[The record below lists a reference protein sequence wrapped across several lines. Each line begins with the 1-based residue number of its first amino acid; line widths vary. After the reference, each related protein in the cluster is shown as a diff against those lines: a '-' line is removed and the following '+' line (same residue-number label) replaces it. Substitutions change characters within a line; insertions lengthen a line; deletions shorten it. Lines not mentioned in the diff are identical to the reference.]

1 METISTLL
9 GALTD
14 EDLDRWAG
22 PRVHKRGQ
30 GYVDRVSGLQRTG
43 DEELVAWVRGTRR
56 YATLV
61 HLDEGGEHEWL
72 CTCPSEWGPCK
83 HAVAVVLAAAQ
94 AVNNGV
100 ALPLL
105 AREDHLA
112 RTLFD
117 GETVPADSDD
127 VSPGLDTQGTPTEAE
142 LLGLLADKS
151 REELLGLLVGLAASS
166 PRVAESVVEAEQLK
180 SGRIE
185 PLVRA
190 LGAEIDRLTEEPVWS
205 GRRASDGQGP
215 DYTHLRHRFRQLLD
229 AGHGAVLLD
238 LGDRLWRQG
247 AEQVEE
253 AEDEGETGAAIAACL
268 AVVLE
273 ALERPPLSGAER
285 LGWLLERLPEDEFGL
300 LHGGEQL
307 LERPSFTADDWREAA
322 TRLEARLAV
331 KGKQAPGSQRRQD
344 LVDRLVQAFRR
355 SGQEERIVPLLEQE
369 VEQLGNYRQ
378 LADVLLAA
386 GEFERAR
393 QWCLAGFART
403 VQKTPV
409 AADGLQERLRLIA
422 AAEERHDLVA
432 AHRGLEFFRHP
443 TLERSKELRK
453 AAEKQGQW
461 PEVRAAVLDYLH
473 TGRRPDLAVKGA
485 APWPL
490 PAPEV
495 RYPQERARAGQ
506 RDLFPDRK
514 TLIDIALHEKRFD
527 DAIVL
532 YGEMGKERIA
542 ALGLGRVVARAV
554 AKTHPEVALT
564 IWRGIVD
571 RLIAETTPR
580 AYTEAG
586 TFLGQMRKVYETS
599 GREADWQA
607 LVAELRRTHRAKR
620 RLQAVL
626 DGLAGAGRKANG

>member
-1 METISTLL
+1 MDTISTLL

-43 DEELVAWVRGTRR
+43 DDELVAWVRGTRR

-117 GETVPADSDD
+117 GETVPADGDG
-127 VSPGLDTQGTPTEAE
+127 VSPGPDTEGAPTEAE
-142 LLGLLADKS
+142 LLSLLADKS
-151 REELLGLLVGLAASS
+151 REELLTLLVGLAASS
-166 PRVAESVVEAEQLK
+166 PRVAQSVVEAEQLK

-205 GRRASDGQGP
+205 GRRTGDGQGP
-215 DYTHLRHRFRQLLD
+215 DYAHLRHRFRQLLD

-273 ALERPPLSGAER
+273 AL
-285 LGWLLERLPEDEFGL
+285 
-300 LHGGEQL
+300 
-307 LERPSFTADDWREAA
+307 
-322 TRLEARLAV
+322 
-331 KGKQAPGSQRRQD
+331 
-344 LVDRLVQAFRR
+344 DR
-355 SGQEERIVPLLEQE
+355 
-369 VEQLGNYRQ
+369 
-378 LADVLLAA
+378 
-386 GEFERAR
+386 
-393 QWCLAGFART
+393 
-403 VQKTPV
+403 
-409 AADGLQERLRLIA
+409 
-422 AAEERHDLVA
+422 
-432 AHRGLEFFRHP
+432 
-443 TLERSKELRK
+443 
-453 AAEKQGQW
+453 
-461 PEVRAAVLDYLH
+461 
-473 TGRRPDLAVKGA
+473 
-485 APWPL
+485 
-490 PAPEV
+490 
-495 RYPQERARAGQ
+495 
-506 RDLFPDRK
+506 
-514 TLIDIALHEKRFD
+514 
-527 DAIVL
+527 
-532 YGEMGKERIA
+532 
-542 ALGLGRVVARAV
+542 
-554 AKTHPEVALT
+554 
-564 IWRGIVD
+564 
-571 RLIAETTPR
+571 
-580 AYTEAG
+580 
-586 TFLGQMRKVYETS
+586 
-599 GREADWQA
+599 
-607 LVAELRRTHRAKR
+607 
-620 RLQAVL
+620 
-626 DGLAGAGRKANG
+626 

>member
-9 GALTD
+9 GELTD
-14 EDLDRWAG
+14 EDLDQWAG
-22 PRVHKRGQ
+22 TRVHKRGQ
-30 GYVDRVSGLQRTG
+30 GYIDRVEGLRRTE
-43 DEELVAWVRGTRR
+43 DNELVAWVRGTRK

-61 HLDEGGEHEWL
+61 HLDEDGKHEWL
-72 CTCPSEWGPCK
+72 CTCPNEWGACK

-94 AVNNGV
+94 TVNNGV
-100 ALPLL
+100 ELPLL

-117 GETVPADSDD
+117 GAPEPADGAPDGAD
-127 VSPGLDTQGTPTEAE
+127 ADARPDEAE
-142 LLGLLADKS
+142 LRRLLADKS
-151 REELLGLLVGLAASS
+151 REELLALLLSLAAAS
-166 PRVAESVVEAEQLK
+166 PRVAQAVVEAEQLK

-190 LGAEIDRLTEEPVWS
+190 LGAEIDRLTEEPVSS
-205 GRRASDGQGP
+205 GRGSGGGQGP
-215 DYTHLRHRFRQLLD
+215 DYTHLRHQFRQLLD
-229 AGHGAVLLD
+229 AGHGEVLLD

-253 AEDEGETGAAIAACL
+253 AEDEGETGAAIGACL
-268 AVVLE
+268 AIVLE
-273 ALERPPLSGAER
+273 ALEHSSLAGPER
-285 LGWLLERLPEDEFGL
+285 LGWLLDRLPEDEFGL

-307 LERPSFTADDWREAA
+307 LDSPSFTAADWREAVSL
-322 TRLEARLAV
+322 LEARLSV
-331 KGKQAPGSQRRQD
+331 KGRPAAGDVQRRQE
-344 LVDRLVQAFRR
+344 LVDRLVQAYRR

-378 LADVLLAA
+378 LVDVLLAA
-386 GEFERAR
+386 GNHERAR
-393 QWCLAGFART
+393 HWCLAGFAAT
-403 VQKTPV
+403 VQRLPAT
-409 AADGLQERLRLIA
+409 ADGLQERLRLIA
-422 AAEERHDLVA
+422 AAEERPDLVA

-443 TLERSKELRK
+443 GLERYKELRK
-453 AAEKQGQW
+453 AAEKQDGW
-461 PEVRAAVLDYLH
+461 AEVRAAVLDYLH
-473 TGRRPDLAVKGA
+473 TGRRPDLAAKGA

-506 RDLFPDRK
+506 RELFPDRK
-514 TLIDIALHEKRFD
+514 TLIDIALFEKRFD
-527 DAIVL
+527 DAIAL

-554 AKTHPEVALT
+554 AKTHPEVALA

-586 TFLGQMRKVYETS
+586 TFLGQMRKVYEAC

-607 LVAELRRTHRAKR
+607 LLTELRRTHRAKR
-620 RLQAVL
+620 RLQVVL
-626 DGLAGAGRKANG
+626 DGLAGTGRKLVG